1 MRLPQRLR
9 YFSNDRGTAAIEF
22 AIVGPIFLTLT
33 VGMIY
38 TCLLLFTMGS
48 MQFAVEDAARCASV
62 KTTVCT
68 NNASTVTYA
77 QNAYYGPI
85 TTPNFTASAAACGHV
100 VTASTDFTFNMGLTS
115 FAVPLSA
122 TSCFP

>member
-1 MRLPQRLR
+1 MTRSRLNR
-9 YFSNDRGTAAIEF
+9 FCANDRGTAAIEF

-38 TCLLLFTMGS
+38 VCMLMFTVGS
-48 MQFAVEDAARCASV
+48 MQYAVEEAARCYSV

-68 NNASTVTYA
+68 DNATTVAYA
-77 QNAYYGPI
+77 NNAYYGPI
-85 TTPNFTASAAACGHV
+85 TMPTFNASVAACGHRV
-100 VTASTDFTFNMGLTS
+100 NAATDFTFNSGLGT
-115 FAVPLSA
+115 FAVPITA